1 MATAKHTSLPS
12 PVGGL
17 NDRDAIVA
25 MPKEDAV
32 KLTNWFPH
40 PAYVSTRK
48 GRRPH
53 VTGFT
58 APVETLM
65 EYAAEN
71 GSNKFFAAAGTAIYD
86 VTAAGAVGAAVVT
99 GMSNARWQETMITT
113 AGGSFLVAVNG
124 ENAPKKY
131 DGLAW
136 TDVSITGVTPSTLV
150 HVALFK
156 NRLFFTEKNSLEIW
170 YLPVLSIGGTAAAF
184 PLGSV
189 FRRGGYVMACYT
201 WTLDAGNGSDD
212 HLVVISSKGEIAVY
226 RGTDP
231 SSAADWGLVGVY
243 YVGEPVGRR
252 CGIKYGGDLIV
263 NCLGGVFPLSKALL
277 SATIDK
283 RNALTDKI
291 QNTVS
296 EEMQFYGN
304 NFGWQLCLFEE
315 SNMLILNVPKGNGSN
330 YQYVQN
336 TITGAWA
343 RFEGWNA
350 NCWLY
355 SRDGLFYGDGNS
367 VQMAWQGD
375 LDDTTPIQADMIM
388 SYQYFGD
395 LATNKFFTMV
405 KPYLLASGSPSIL
418 YGLCGDFKETEP
430 EGVFVYEAPTGM
442 VWGDM
447 YWGTMVWG
455 GGMRSITSGWHTVGT
470 IANAAALRLKVQNN
484 GSEVRLMNVSHVHNH
499 GGILTY

>member
-1 MATAKHTSLPS
+1 MATAKHTSLPA

-17 NDRDAIVA
+17 NARDSVVA

-32 KLTNWFPH
+32 KLTNWF
-40 PAYVSTRK
+40 AYPSYVGTRK
-48 GRRPH
+48 GRKPH

-58 APVETLM
+58 ADVETLM
-65 EYAAEN
+65 EYAAED
-71 GSNKFFAAAGTAIYD
+71 GTNKIFAAAGTAIYN
-86 VTAAGAVGAAVVT
+86 VTASGAVGSAVVS
-99 GMSNARWQETMITT
+99 GLSNARWQDTMITT
-113 AGGSFLVAVNG
+113 AGGSFLIAVNG
-124 ENAPKKY
+124 QDTPKKY
-131 DGLAW
+131 DGSTW
-136 TDVSITGVTPSTLV
+136 SDVSINHTAPSSLV
-150 HVALFK
+150 HVCLFK
-156 NRLFFTEKNSLEIW
+156 NRLFFVEKNSLEIH
-170 YLPVLSIGGTAAAF
+170 YLPTLSIGGNSAAF
-184 PLGSV
+184 PMGAV

-201 WTLDAGNGSDD
+201 WTLDAGSGSDD
-212 HLVVISSKGEIAVY
+212 HFVVISSKGEIAVY
-226 RGTDP
+226 RGSDP
-231 SSAADWGLVGVY
+231 SNASDWALVGVY

-291 QNTVS
+291 QNSIS
-296 EEMQFYGN
+296 EEMQFYSN

-315 SNMLILNVPKGNGSN
+315 ANMLILNVPKGNGQN
-330 YQYVQN
+330 YQFAQN
-336 TITGAWA
+336 TITGAWSK
-343 RFEGWNA
+343 FEGWDA

-367 VQMAWQGD
+367 VQKAWQGD

-395 LATNKFFTMV
+395 LASNKYFTMV

-418 YGLCGDFKETEP
+418 YGLCGDFNETEP
-430 EGVFVYEAPTGM
+430 EGVFVYEAPVGM
-442 VWGDM
+442 VWGSM

>member
-1 MATAKHTSLPS
+1 MATAKHTSLPAS
-12 PVGGL
+12 VGGL
-17 NDRDAIVA
+17 NDRDSIVA

-32 KLTNWFPH
+32 KLINWWPY
-40 PAYVSTRK
+40 PSYIGTRK
-48 GRRPH
+48 GRTPH
-53 VTGFT
+53 VTGFSS
-58 APVETLM
+58 PVETLM
-65 EYAAEN
+65 EYAAED
-71 GSNKFFAAAGTAIYD
+71 GSNKFFAASGTGIYD
-86 VTAAGAVGAAVVT
+86 VTTAGAVGSPVVS
-99 GMSNARWQETMITT
+99 GLANARWQETMITT
-113 AGGSFLVAVNG
+113 AGGSFLVACNG
-124 ENAPKKY
+124 QDTPRVYNGSTWANIS
-131 DGLAW
+131 
-136 TDVSITGVTPSTLV
+136 VTGVTSTSLV
-150 HVALFK
+150 HVCLFK
-156 NRLFFTEKNSLEIW
+156 NRLYFTEKNSLEIW
-170 YLPVLSIGGTAAAF
+170 YLPTLSIGGAAAAF

-212 HLVVISSKGEIAVY
+212 HLVIVSSKGEIAVY

-231 SSAADWGLVGVY
+231 SSASDWGLVGVY

-296 EEMQFYGN
+296 EEMNFYSE

-330 YQYVQN
+330 YQYAQN
-336 TITGAWA
+336 TITGAWTK
-343 RFEGWNA
+343 FEGWDA
-350 NCWLY
+350 SCWLY
-355 SRDGLFYGDGNS
+355 SRDGLFYGDSTS
-367 VQMAWQGD
+367 VQKAWQGN
-375 LDDTTPIQADMIM
+375 LDDTAPIQADLIM

-395 LATNKFFTMV
+395 LATNKYFTMV
-405 KPYLLASGSPSIL
+405 KPYLMANGSPSIL
-418 YGLCGDFKETEP
+418 YGLCADFKETEP
-430 EGVFVYEAPTGM
+430 EGTFVYEAPTGM
-442 VWGDM
+442 VWGSM

-455 GGMRSITSGWHTVGT
+455 GGMNTITSGWHTVGT